1 MFLSNDILNNR
12 PGGIHGNSIITI
24 APVTQGRIII
34 RVTVAYTFICIGTIT
49 IRVFANLTLKAG
61 HICRFDFIGSIDF
74 TVLAIT
80 SKALLTL
87 DRLDVGIDGTAAS
100 YHSVNDGAVHKDA
113 NCVLG
118 IVYVLPAIR
127 AALEHIA
134 DTAKTACFK
143 VQSMLLVDE
152 LTIM

>member
-12 PGGIHGNSIITI
+12 PGGIHGISNITI
-24 APVTQGRIII
+24 APVTQD
-34 RVTVAYTFICIGTIT
+34 RVFRQVGVSGAYTIFCIGT

-87 DRLDVGIDGTAAS
+87 DRLDVGIDGIAAS

-118 IVYVLPAIR
+118 IVYVLPTIR

-134 DTAKTACFK
+134 DTTKTACFK